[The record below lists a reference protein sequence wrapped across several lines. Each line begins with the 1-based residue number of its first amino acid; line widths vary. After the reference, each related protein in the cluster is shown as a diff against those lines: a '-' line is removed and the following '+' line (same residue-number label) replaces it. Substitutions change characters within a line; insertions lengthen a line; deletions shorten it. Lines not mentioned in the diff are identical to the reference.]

1 MCRGDSA
8 LNIAHSLYLLVHV
21 LGTEKG
27 LSTSNNQSVCR
38 VGLVKNHFSASFTFE
53 FPRLSTSKEIEVG
66 TVGSQSMSLC
76 LSNWQQSCA
85 LFWRGVLQSRG
96 AEKIQC
102 WSASSTSETFS
113 KGSKG
118 SGRREKKYNG
128 VSDIATCLLLNCCF
142 YWPSHVIFLAQ
153 AGEGNKPNSANLELR
168 MVQSKKDIENPEII
182 VKATVL

>member
-1 MCRGDSA
+1 MCLVLRRA
-8 LNIAHSLYLLVHV
+8 CQPVIISLFAV
-21 LGTEKG
+21 LAMWRIT
-27 LSTSNNQSVCR
+27 
-38 VGLVKNHFSASFTFE
+38 FSASFTFE
-53 FPRLSTSKEIEVG
+53 FPCLSTFKEIQMG

-76 LSNWQQSCA
+76 LSNWQQSCV
-85 LFWRGVLQSRG
+85 LFWREVLQSWG

-102 WSASSTSETFS
+102 WSASSISETF
-113 KGSKG
+113 SKG

-142 YWPSHVIFLAQ
+142 YWPSDVIFLAQ